1 MVSKIL
7 KYKLQANL
15 DLAEE
20 EVENYTCVLLRISRK
35 APESAI
41 AYHYQ
46 NEREKRIYSG
56 SRKYSNACRR
66 IFFSSIYHV
75 HYGKFF
81 EISLAL

>member
-15 DLAEE
+15 DLVEE
-20 EVENYTCVLLRISRK
+20 GWKTYLRK
-35 APESAI
+35 APESAT

-46 NEREKRIYSG
+46 DEREERIYSG
-56 SRKYSNACRR
+56 SRKYSNAYHT
-66 IFFSSIYHV
+66 IFFSSIYRV